1 MSDGIFLFLSRA
13 YDSNR
18 DSFDFSSLSNWVER
32 FFRFFVFF
40 FYFPPVLHTGQF
52 SRRIWIL
59 IIRRGILEVSD
70 NLKLSHTQN
79 MLPRLM
85 NFLKKNF
92 PIYIKTYEITKPLLA
107 HCYAW
112 KGLSFCNMFAIQTV
126 CFGMRCGCADVL
138 LKFELRILVH

>member
-1 MSDGIFLFLSRA
+1 MEYSCFCLVGTVQIGITSIFPCLATEWS
-13 YDSNR
+13 
-18 DSFDFSSLSNWVER
+18 V
-32 FFRFFVFF
+32 FFVCLFV
-40 FYFPPVLHTGQF
+40 FYFPPVLHTGQLTRR
-52 SRRIWIL
+52 RRIWI
-59 IIRRGILEVSD
+59 IRCRILEVSD

-79 MLPRLM
+79 MLPHLM

>member
-1 MSDGIFLFLSRA
+1 MEYSCFCLVGTVQIGITSIFPCLATEWS
-13 YDSNR
+13 
-18 DSFDFSSLSNWVER
+18 V
-32 FFRFFVFF
+32 FFVCLFV
-40 FYFPPVLHTGQF
+40 FYFPPVLHTGQLTRR
-52 SRRIWIL
+52 RRIWI
-59 IIRRGILEVSD
+59 IRCRILEVSD

-112 KGLSFCNMFAIQTV
+112 KGLSFCNMFAILTV

>member
-1 MSDGIFLFLSRA
+1 MEYSCFCLVGTIQIGIPSIFPRLATEWS
-13 YDSNR
+13 
-18 DSFDFSSLSNWVER
+18 V
-32 FFRFFVFF
+32 FFVFCFF

>member
-1 MSDGIFLFLSRA
+1 MEYSCFCLVGTVQIGITSIFPCLATEWS
-13 YDSNR
+13 
-18 DSFDFSSLSNWVER
+18 V
-32 FFRFFVFF
+32 FFVCLFV
-40 FYFPPVLHTGQF
+40 FYFPPVLHTGQLTRR
-52 SRRIWIL
+52 RRIWI
-59 IIRRGILEVSD
+59 IRCRILEVSD